1 MIKALTPLAAA
12 LVEEVN
18 ASATESETIH
28 DLIDRALIPQGIE
41 IPKPETIFDMDGV
54 PVFTKK
60 SISTLIGK
68 AKSGKTTC
76 VAWIV
81 AKIINL
87 ELNTLW
93 IDTEQGLYYG
103 SRTQHWVLSIAGLTS
118 SEHLKFYDLKIH
130 NPTVRSEI
138 VEKLIETIKPDIV
151 IIDGVRDLVFDIN
164 EPTEATVMS
173 GNLMRWADMH
183 DCHILS
189 ILHQNKGN
197 DHARGHLGSEMI
209 NKSETVIKVSQ
220 DEKRITLCEPEF
232 TRGEP
237 FPMFAFDR
245 DAHGMPI
252 LINYIP
258 STSGG
263 ESNSKRLLPIDI
275 DSSTHYECLKMA
287 FGENDKLSY
296 GELTPAI
303 SAAFE
308 YFGTAM
314 GILKSKSFIQ
324 FYIQQSYITKS
335 EKVGAKT
342 YYILQPEKKKHEED
356 PF

>member
-1 MIKALTPLAAA
+1 MPQPDILK
-12 LVEEVN
+12 LVDDIN
-18 ASATESETIH
+18 ASAVESETIH
-28 DLIDRALIPQGIE
+28 DLIDKALIPQGIE

-87 ELNTLW
+87 ELECLW

-103 SRTQHWVLSIAGLTS
+103 SRTQHWVLSIAGLTTS
-118 SEHLKFYDLKIH
+118 PHLKFYDLKIH
-130 NPTVRSEI
+130 NPNLRGEI
-138 VEKLIETIKPDIV
+138 VEELIKTLNPDIV
-151 IIDGVRDLVFDIN
+151 IIDGIRDLVFDIN
-164 EPTEATVMS
+164 EPKEATLMS
-173 GNLMRWADMH
+173 GNLMKWADLYN
-183 DCHILS
+183 CHILS

-209 NKSETVIKVSQ
+209 NKSEAVIKVSQ
-220 DEKRITLCEPEF
+220 DEKKITICEPEF

-245 DAHGMPI
+245 DANGMPV
-252 LINYIP
+252 LINYVP
-258 STSGG
+258 NTGG
-263 ESNSKRLLPIDI
+263 GKSNNKRLLPIDVPRE
-275 DSSTHYECLKMA
+275 THMECLKMA
-287 FGENDKLSY
+287 FVNPSLNYSDLLS
-296 GELTPAI
+296 GV

-314 GILKSKSFIQ
+314 GIGKTKSFIA
-324 FYIQQSYITKS
+324 FYIQQKYIVLS
-335 EKVGAKT
+335 EKVGTKSF
-342 YYILQPEKKKHEED
+342 YKMIEPLED
-356 PF
+356 NPF